1 MGAGTGPPGHREAST
16 ARMTMKQRGRLHAK
30 TAWDKAAG
38 EAQRHDAQRRNQQG
52 SPALFPRQ

>member
-1 MGAGTGPPGHREAST
+1 LRIRGADVYTPAIMGAGTGPPGHREAST

-38 EAQRHDAQRRNQQG
+38 EA
-52 SPALFPRQ
+52 